1 MVSDAQFLPGP
12 ATRPNIGKP
21 GMLEKWQEAKVEAL
35 CVGEETVSK
44 AVEALKK

>member
-1 MVSDAQFLPGP
+1 MVGDAQFLPGP

-35 CVGEETVSK
+35 CVGEEMMGK
-44 AVEALKK
+44 AVEALTR